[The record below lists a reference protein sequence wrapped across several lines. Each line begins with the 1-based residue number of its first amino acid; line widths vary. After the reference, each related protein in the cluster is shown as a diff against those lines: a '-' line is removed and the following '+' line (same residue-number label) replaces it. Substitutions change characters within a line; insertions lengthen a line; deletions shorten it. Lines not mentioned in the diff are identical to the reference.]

1 MKIQLTNIQTY
12 GFLTFIGACMAI
24 IIFMGSAQAQPSIDE
39 WRLGLMAHDAEENDE
54 EGVDINAE
62 ALIKLDIDSE
72 SLLIPR
78 PLIGVSI
85 NTEGDTSQIYG
96 GAAWNIDIG
105 DDFFSEIMLGVVA
118 HDGETSKTARTDD
131 RELGCSVMFREA
143 FSFGYRMDESRS
155 VMATISHISNAGL
168 CDENSGLTNAGL
180 RYSIRY

>member
-1 MKIQLTNIQTY
+1 MKIQLTNIQAY
-12 GFLTFIGACMAI
+12 GVLCISAFMAVLV
-24 IIFMGSAQAQPSIDE
+24 FMLPANAQPTIDE
-39 WRLGLMAHDAEENDE
+39 WRVGLMAHDAEENDE

-62 ALIKLDIDSE
+62 ALIKLDIESD

-96 GAAWNIDIG
+96 GAAWNIDVG

-118 HDGETSKTARTDD
+118 HNGETSNTPRADD
-131 RELGCSVMFREA
+131 RELGCTVMFREA

-155 VMATISHISNAGL
+155 IMATISHISNAGL